1 MGRARG
7 PTYHVPFRRRRE
19 GKTDYRRRL
28 KLLFSK
34 KHRVVVRKSNRYIR
48 MQLISTDRFGD
59 KTLVTVLSSEL
70 TKYGYDGGKC
80 NCPAAYL
87 TGLLFGKRAKEA
99 GFDEGIL
106 DSGLISPVHGS
117 NIYAALKGAVDSGFA
132 IPHDPAVFPADDRI
146 TGNHIATFL
155 QKPDI
160 TDTFHAVKDKITS
173 EKEMIEKKEI
183 EEESTTG

>member
-7 PTYHVPFRRRRE
+7 PTYRVPFRRRRE

-34 KHRVVVRKSNRYIR
+34 KHRVVVRKSNKNIQ
-48 MQLISTDRFGD
+48 MQLVATDKIGD
-59 KTLVTVLSSEL
+59 KTLITVMSSEL
-70 TKYGYDGGKC
+70 PKYGYDGGKC

-99 GFDEGIL
+99 GFNDTIL
-106 DSGLISPVHGS
+106 DIGLHTPIHGS
-117 NIYAALKGAVDSGFA
+117 NVYAALKGALDSGLT

-146 TGNHIATFL
+146 RGNHIATYL
-155 QKPDI
+155 QKPAIVDMFQNVRDRI
-160 TDTFHAVKDKITS
+160 MGDNESV
-173 EKEMIEKKEI
+173 I
-183 EEESTTG
+183 EEESTTE

>member
-7 PTYHVPFRRRRE
+7 PTYRVAFRRRRE

-34 KHRVVVRKSNRYIR
+34 KHRVVVRDSNKYIR
-48 MQLISTDRFGD
+48 MQLVTTANFGD
-59 KTLVTVLSSEL
+59 KTLIATMSSEL
-70 TKYGYDGGKC
+70 PKYGYDGGKC

-99 GFDEGIL
+99 GFNDAIL
-106 DSGLISPVHGS
+106 DIGLRTPVRGS
-117 NIYAALKGAVDSGFA
+117 NVYAALKGALDGGLT
-132 IPHDPAVFPADDRI
+132 IPHDPLVFPVEDRI

-155 QKPDI
+155 QKPSIVDMFQSVRDRI
-160 TDTFHAVKDKITS
+160 LS
-173 EKEMIEKKEI
+173 EKESVI
-183 EEESTTG
+183 EEEATTE